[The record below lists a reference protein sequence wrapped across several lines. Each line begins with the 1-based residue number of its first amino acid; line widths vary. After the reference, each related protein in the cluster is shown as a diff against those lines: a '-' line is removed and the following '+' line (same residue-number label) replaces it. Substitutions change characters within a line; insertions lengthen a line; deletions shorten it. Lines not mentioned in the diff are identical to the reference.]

1 MYENENQSFDN
12 REQDYH
18 YTNTPEQQAP
28 TRPRKKNTNAAR
40 IAKKAGAIALSA
52 VLFGGVASGTFLGVN
67 YAAGYRNNASTAAS
81 SESASAS
88 SQTASSSSS
97 LLKATTP
104 VSTGSA
110 ASSGSLDVSSVAES
124 VMPSIVSITNK
135 SVQEVQNYF
144 SMFGYGGQAQEV
156 ESTSVGSGIII
167 GKNDTELLIVTN
179 NHVVEG
185 ADTLSASFIDNSVYE
200 ATIKG
205 TDSDNDLAVIAVPL
219 SSISDDTMS
228 QIAVAAVGD
237 SDSLKVG
244 EQVVAIGNALGY
256 GQSVTTGIVSATDR
270 TLSSSDSSD
279 SNALISSTVTTKE
292 TPTYIQTD
300 AAINPGNSGGALVN
314 TRGELVGINTLIKSQ
329 TGTYMGYSFAIPSA
343 IVKKV
348 VVDLKEYGV
357 VQRALLG
364 VSYRE
369 IDEEFV
375 EAFGE
380 EYGIRETGGVYVADV
395 SEDGA
400 AKAAGIRKGDVITA
414 IDGIRLGNNTNLAE
428 IMSRY
433 RPNDKV
439 TISVK
444 RDGKTKQFEVVLRN
458 KAGKAEL
465 LSRDYVDVAESLG
478 GRFAEIND
486 RTRREL
492 RIENGIRVTE
502 VRPGGVLAR
511 ARVKEGFVITHI
523 NDRPIRSVA
532 DLDRVTGPVTY
543 IEGVYPN
550 GRAISYSLVQ

>member
-1 MYENENQSFDN
+1 MKTRASTTESRIIIIPIPRNSRHRLVPAKKYECSTHCQ
-12 REQDYH
+12 
-18 YTNTPEQQAP
+18 
-28 TRPRKKNTNAAR
+28 
-40 IAKKAGAIALSA
+40 KAGAIALSA

-67 YAAGYRNNASTAAS
+67 YAAGYRNNALTAAS

-88 SQTASSSSS
+88 SQTTSSSSS

-270 TLSSSDSSD
+270 TLPLRIPMT
-279 SNALISSTVTTKE
+279 AM
-292 TPTYIQTD
+292 P
-300 AAINPGNSGGALVN
+300 
-314 TRGELVGINTLIKSQ
+314 
-329 TGTYMGYSFAIPSA
+329 SFP
-343 IVKKV
+343 
-348 VVDLKEYGV
+348 
-357 VQRALLG
+357 ALLPQKRHLPT
-364 VSYRE
+364 SRQMRPSTP
-369 IDEEFV
+369 
-375 EAFGE
+375 A
-380 EYGIRETGGVYVADV
+380 T
-395 SEDGA
+395 A
-400 AKAAGIRKGDVITA
+400 AAHWSI
-414 IDGIRLGNNTNLAE
+414 
-428 IMSRY
+428 
-433 RPNDKV
+433 
-439 TISVK
+439 
-444 RDGKTKQFEVVLRN
+444 
-458 KAGKAEL
+458 
-465 LSRDYVDVAESLG
+465 
-478 GRFAEIND
+478 
-486 RTRREL
+486 
-492 RIENGIRVTE
+492 
-502 VRPGGVLAR
+502 
-511 ARVKEGFVITHI
+511 
-523 NDRPIRSVA
+523 
-532 DLDRVTGPVTY
+532 
-543 IEGVYPN
+543 
-550 GRAISYSLVQ
+550 

>member
-28 TRPRKKNTNAAR
+28 TRPRKKNTSAAR

-270 TLSSSDSSD
+270 TLSSSDSDD

-314 TRGELVGINTLIKSQ
+314 MKGEVIGINSAKLASTEVE
-329 TGTYMGYSFAIPSA
+329 GMGYAIPITRVSS
-343 IVKKV
+343 IIEELMNETTRTKV
-348 VVDLKEYGV
+348 ADSQKSSIGIAGITVDSNIN
-357 VQRALLG
+357 A
-364 VSYRE
+364 
-369 IDEEFV
+369 
-375 EAFGE
+375 A
-380 EYGIRETGGVYVADV
+380 YGIPTGVYVASV
-395 SEDGA
+395 TPGSGA
-400 AKAAGIRKGDVITA
+400 EAAGIRKGDVIT
-414 IDGIRLGNNTNLAE
+414 
-428 IMSRY
+428 
-433 RPNDKV
+433 KF
-439 TISVK
+439 
-444 RDGKTKQFEVVLRN
+444 DGKTVSTIQELKEKLQYYAAGEAVSITVQSPGEGGIYTEKELTITLSSAQSSEESQSTDN
-458 KAGKAEL
+458 TQAAPDEGNGTHKAMGYK
-465 LSRDYVDVAESLG
+465 
-478 GRFAEIND
+478 N
-486 RTRREL
+486 
-492 RIENGIRVTE
+492 
-502 VRPGGVLAR
+502 
-511 ARVKEGFVITHI
+511 
-523 NDRPIRSVA
+523 
-532 DLDRVTGPVTY
+532 
-543 IEGVYPN
+543 
-550 GRAISYSLVQ
+550 

>member
-300 AAINPGNSGGALVN
+300 AAINPGNSGGALLN
-314 TRGELVGINTLIKSQ
+314 SKGEVIGINEAKYADEKVE
-329 TGTYMGYSFAIPSA
+329 GVGYAIPISHA
-343 IVKKV
+343 KDIID
-348 VVDLKEYGV
+348 DLKT
-357 VQRALLG
+357 RTTK
-364 VSYRE
+364 
-369 IDEEFV
+369 V
-375 EAFGE
+375 EVGE
-380 EYGIRETGGVYVADV
+380 EEQGYLGIQIQIQNIDTSMAKLYGMPEGVYVYKITEDSAAANSELKEKDIITKFDGETVRNYADLTKLLTYYKEGTTV
-395 SEDGA
+395 NLT
-400 AKAAGIRKGDVITA
+400 VQ
-414 IDGIRLGNNTNLAE
+414 RL
-428 IMSRY
+428 
-433 RPNDKV
+433 
-439 TISVK
+439 
-444 RDGKTKQFEVVLRN
+444 
-458 KAGKAEL
+458 
-465 LSRDYVDVAESLG
+465 
-478 GRFAEIND
+478 
-486 RTRREL
+486 
-492 RIENGIRVTE
+492 ENGEYVEKEIPITLNA
-502 VRPGGVLAR
+502 RPQEEETA
-511 ARVKEGFVITHI
+511 EQ
-523 NDRPIRSVA
+523 P
-532 DLDRVTGPVTY
+532 
-543 IEGVYPN
+543 E
-550 GRAISYSLVQ
+550 